1 MATSSRAAAAISFS
15 SSIGMVSE
23 YLPDS
28 QVLSVGRSLL
38 KIAGLLDD
46 GCLTMGL
53 LFFCELPSS
62 LFLSF
67 VVCFVALASARLCL
81 ASICFATFAC
91 AFLAIAAR
99 LRFAA
104 SRRALRSLH
113 RSARVM
119 PTPRTALMSCAAA
132 KTIPAR
138 RNTVSHGTPIKASR
152 HAIALV
158 SSLARPACLLT
169 NRAIA
174 ARLRFAAS
182 RRALRSLH
190 RSARVMPTPRTA
202 LMSCAAAKTIPARR
216 NTVSHGTPIKASRH
230 AIALVSSL
238 ARPACLLTN
247 RTRRARGTRAQACGE
262 TSDGCWFKR
271 LLIDGEVLLAG
282 PLKIHLYLS
291 IVTVRV
297 ARATR

>member
-1 MATSSRAAAAISFS
+1 M
-15 SSIGMVSE
+15 
-23 YLPDS
+23 
-28 QVLSVGRSLL
+28 
-38 KIAGLLDD
+38 
-46 GCLTMGL
+46 
-53 LFFCELPSS
+53 
-62 LFLSF
+62 
-67 VVCFVALASARLCL
+67 VCFVALASARLCL

-169 NRAIA
+169 NR
-174 ARLRFAAS
+174 
-182 RRALRSLH
+182 
-190 RSARVMPTPRTA
+190 
-202 LMSCAAAKTIPARR
+202 
-216 NTVSHGTPIKASRH
+216 
-230 AIALVSSL
+230 
-238 ARPACLLTN
+238 
-247 RTRRARGTRAQACGE
+247 TRRARGTRARACGE

>member
-46 GCLTMGL
+46 GCLTLGL

-169 NRAIA
+169 NR
-174 ARLRFAAS
+174 
-182 RRALRSLH
+182 
-190 RSARVMPTPRTA
+190 
-202 LMSCAAAKTIPARR
+202 
-216 NTVSHGTPIKASRH
+216 
-230 AIALVSSL
+230 
-238 ARPACLLTN
+238 
-247 RTRRARGTRAQACGE
+247 TRRARGTRAQACGE
-262 TSDGCWFKR
+262 SSDGCWFKR